1 MATITS
7 IKPQKSKKDRLNI
20 FLDGKFAFSLS
31 ADILAK
37 AALCEN
43 QEISGEKVAE
53 LIKES
58 EFSLVFD
65 KVLRFLS
72 FRPRSEFEINEYM
85 LRKEVGG
92 ETREMV
98 LEKLKN
104 LNLIDDEAFARQ
116 WIEFRTH
123 GRPEGKTLIKMELR
137 RKGVDKEIIDKL
149 LSEERGSASEKILAE
164 KYGRAKLKRFKNLPA
179 LEAKRKLYSALMMRG
194 FSGETVREVID
205 KLLKK
210 E

>member
-1 MATITS
+1 MADTS
-7 IKPQKSKKDRLNI
+7 E
-20 FLDGKFAFSLS
+20 
-31 ADILAK
+31 DIGFK
-37 AALCEN
+37 
-43 QEISGEKVAE
+43 
-53 LIKES
+53 
-58 EFSLVFD
+58 FD
-65 KVLRFLS
+65 KVLKFLS
-72 FRPRSEFEINEYM
+72 FRARSEFEINEYM
-85 LRKEVGG
+85 LRKGWNE
-92 ETREMV
+92 ETRKKI
-98 LEKLKN
+98 LEKLN
-104 LNLIDDEAFARQ
+104 RLQLIDDEAFARQ

-164 KYGRAKLKRFKNLPA
+164 KYGRAKLQRIKNAPF
-179 LEAKRKLYSALMMRG
+179 LEVKRKLYSALMMRG